1 MHKVLTFD
9 AACGTIYCIAGLT
22 ARRRKMKKI
31 LRAAVSVLTA
41 AVMAV
46 SSVPTAG
53 AETETP
59 YYIRI
64 LSKNVNIRS
73 GPGTKYKI
81 KGKTGGAGSFTYLG
95 AQFDDFDI
103 LWYKLEDKTGFTGWV
118 SSDVSR
124 RYMKKSAMPEI
135 DKAEEYESDGT
146 AYSEI
151 MSMVYDAA
159 DSANAIGVQ
168 VAAIRGSDGRVFDW
182 TWGYSKYGEKAM
194 GNATKIRAAS
204 ISKVAVAIC
213 AVKMQE
219 QGILDI
225 NKKISKYWGEKMP
238 QPVSLATLLTH
249 TSSLAY
255 LSVQTDRE
263 KLLEKLT
270 SVSSYTGAKIGSAA
284 AWMYNN
290 FGTSVAAAT
299 LEVASDTVLEDY
311 AQDNIFK
318 PLGVDMSFFSGN
330 IEKQSR
336 LATLYEADHG
346 VELIPGEAKYIVP
359 DGVVGN
365 NSGNYVGGLTGS
377 ARDVA
382 KMFYMLANDGKFKGE
397 QVLAPESVETLE
409 KRYFT
414 AEEYGGKFKQCI
426 TLRYGK
432 NRYGTSGVYYHT
444 GNAYGVIALA
454 SYDPQTKNTVVVFT
468 TGASHERDSDGVYKV
483 CSSIADS
490 VYRNLDKI

>member
-1 MHKVLTFD
+1 MK
-9 AACGTIYCIAGLT
+9 I
-22 ARRRKMKKI
+22 MKKVASVI
-31 LRAAVSVLTA
+31 LSCALVLSASVVSH
-41 AVMAV
+41 
-46 SSVPTAG
+46 

-73 GPGTKYKI
+73 GPGVSYDITARTKK
-81 KGKTGGAGSFTYLG
+81 ASSFTYLG

-103 LWYKLEDKTGFTGWV
+103 LWYKLEDKSGRVGWV
-118 SSDVSR
+118 SSDFSR
-124 RYMKKSAMPEI
+124 RYIKKAYLPEL
-135 DKAEEYESDGT
+135 DAPEEFVSDGT
-146 AYSEI
+146 AYSDI
-151 MSMVYDAA
+151 MKTVNDTAIS
-159 DSANAIGVQ
+159 SNAIGVQ
-168 VAAIRGSDGRVFDW
+168 VAAIRGSDGKVFDW
-182 TWGYSKYGEKAM
+182 TYGYSRYGEKAI

-225 NKKISKYWGEKMP
+225 NKKISKYWGEKLP
-238 QPVSLATLLTH
+238 KPVSLATLLTH
-249 TSSLAY
+249 TSTLGY
-255 LSVQTDRE
+255 LSMKTDKE
-263 KLLEKLT
+263 QILSQITK
-270 SVSSYTGAKIGSAA
+270 SGNYTDKKIGSSA
-284 AWMYNN
+284 AWYYNN
-290 FGTSVAAAT
+290 YGISVAAAT
-299 LEVASDTVLEDY
+299 LEIASDTVLEDY
-311 AQDNIFK
+311 AQENLFK
-318 PLGVDMSFFSGN
+318 PLGVDMSFFAGN

-346 VELIPGEAKYIVP
+346 VELLPGEAKYVLP

-377 ARDVA
+377 ARDIA
-382 KMFYMLANDGKFKGE
+382 KMFYMLANDGMFKNE
-397 QVLAPESVETLE
+397 QILAPETVELLE

-414 AEEYGGKFKQCI
+414 ASEYGGKFKQCI
-426 TLRYGK
+426 GLRYGK

-454 SYDPQTKNTVVVFT
+454 SYDPETKNTVVVLT
-468 TGASHERDSDGVYKV
+468 TGASHSRDDDGVYSV

-490 VYRNLDKI
+490 VYRNIDLI